1 MAKTISAAEI
11 SDVLVFYIQSG
22 SLNFI
27 IGSGASVPAIDLA
40 GGIETEIDELLVA
53 GDNQSASL
61 KALEFIQ
68 SLESQN
74 LQLSLGTEGGVVAQ
88 TLVRYSE
95 FLHTLDQLLFKRKSN
110 LLPRQANIYTTNY
123 DTFFEEA
130 AGRSASLAL
139 NDGFDRTS
147 SLTGAYKFSP
157 ERYFDRIYRSG
168 AVYTRQ
174 AEVPTI
180 NLVKLHGSLTWRQT
194 NSGIRFRSQT
204 PQSLDLTT
212 EHEADAIQT
221 ALRQRALILPTMRK
235 HGSTMMDRTYY
246 DLLRIFA
253 NSLENENAILL
264 AFGFSFADEH
274 LREVTL
280 RSLRNP
286 TSQMIVFAYDAAA
299 VEKFEALFE
308 GQRNIII
315 VAPQNEETIDFANFS
330 GLLNQVIAPQASGN
344 E

>member
-1 MAKTISAAEI
+1 MAKTISAADI
-11 SDVLVFYIQSG
+11 SDVLVYYIQSG

-27 IGSGASVPAIDLA
+27 IGSGASVPAISLA
-40 GGIETEIDELLVA
+40 GGIEKEIDELLSA
-53 GDNQSASL
+53 GNHNAANR

-74 LQLSLGTEGGVVAQ
+74 LALDMGIEGDEVAQ
-88 TLVRYSE
+88 TLERYSE
-95 FLHTLDQLLFKRKSN
+95 FLHTLDQLLFRRKSN

-147 SLTGAYKFSP
+147 SLTGAYKFAP

-194 NSGIRFRSQT
+194 NSGIRFRRGNPPSV
-204 PQSLDLTT
+204 DL
-212 EHEADAIQT
+212 EKDHEAEVVSAAL
-221 ALRQRALILPTMRK
+221 ALRALVLPTMRK
-235 HGSTMMDRTYY
+235 HGSTVMDRTYY

-253 NSLENENAILL
+253 NSLENENAVLI

-286 TSQMIVFAYDAAA
+286 TSQMIIFAYDADA
-299 VEKFEALFE
+299 VERFDGLFE

-315 VAPQNEETIDFANFS
+315 VSPEDGDTIDFAKLS
-330 GLLNQVIAPQASGN
+330 SILNRVIAQEDSGN